1 MSVPA
6 DLPDIAPEL
15 EATHTTET
23 STNLVAEA
31 QPSSAPPVQ
40 ADFVLGNS
48 QIAPGQRMV
57 VDIPFGKL
65 YTHTELNIGAHIIH
79 GKRPG
84 PVLLITAAL
93 HGDEINGVVGGRGD
107 VGRMW
112 SRGRLGQSLGV
123 FRDGSHFIH
132 GCGHSKA
139 GFALSDQR

>member
-65 YTHTELNIGAHIIH
+65 YTHTEL
-79 GKRPG
+79 KYRC
-84 PVLLITAAL
+84 
-93 HGDEINGVVGGRGD
+93 
-107 VGRMW
+107 
-112 SRGRLGQSLGV
+112 S
-123 FRDGSHFIH
+123 
-132 GCGHSKA
+132 CHSWQKTRA
-139 GFALSDQR
+139 GFIDYRRFAW